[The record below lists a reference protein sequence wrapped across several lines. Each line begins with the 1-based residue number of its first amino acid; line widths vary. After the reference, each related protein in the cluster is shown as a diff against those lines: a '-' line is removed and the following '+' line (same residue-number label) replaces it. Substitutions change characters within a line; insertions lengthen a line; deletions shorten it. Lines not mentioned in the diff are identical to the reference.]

1 MTFVD
6 YVRFDAKMAIK
17 GAPKRTIIEDF
28 EKVKVMVLDNSAREK
43 SALVILEV
51 PPLDQEKGT

>member
-1 MTFVD
+1 
-6 YVRFDAKMAIK
+6 MAIK

-51 PPLDQEKGT
+51 PPLD